1 MKDVI
6 NFLNKLY
13 NSSFNWGCFEIKSE
27 TLNFLIK
34 ILYFLNYF
42 NSPSLKII
50 INHSLFHTT
59 CNKLGSLSL
68 SLITSSSF
76 MGVIIVNTTNNSSKD
91 NLGDG
96 IIYIRVVMIIFE
108 ITRSEARI
116 VSLGWRWFKSCLQCT
131 KLPLHKM

>member
-1 MKDVI
+1 MFGEGYRLI
-6 NFLNKLY
+6 IRIMFQNLYINGEGCYNFLNKLY

-68 SLITSSSF
+68 SLITGSSF
-76 MGVIIVNTTNNSSKD
+76 MGVIITIHNQGWSRSIPNSHYYWS
-91 NLGDG
+91 
-96 IIYIRVVMIIFE
+96 IIVPKIIWEMGSYIWE
-108 ITRSEARI
+108 
-116 VSLGWRWFKSCLQCT
+116 W
-131 KLPLHKM
+131 